1 MDVFQTLSIMFAFG
15 LFILTLLTYIDK
27 RK

>member
-1 MDVFQTLSIMFAFG
+1 MDIFQTLSVIFAFG
-15 LFILTLLTYIDK
+15 VFLISLLNYIEK

>member
-1 MDVFQTLSIMFAFG
+1 MDIFQTLSVMFAFG
-15 LFILTLLTYIDK
+15 LFILSLLTYIDK

>member
-1 MDVFQTLSIMFAFG
+1 MDIFQTLSVIFAFG
-15 LFILTLLTYIDK
+15 VFLISLLTYIEK

>member
-1 MDVFQTLSIMFAFG
+1 MDIFQALSIMFAFG
-15 LFILTLLTYIDK
+15 LFILTLLAYIDK

>member
-1 MDVFQTLSIMFAFG
+1 MDIFQSISIMFAFG
-15 LFILTLLTYIDK
+15 LFLLTLLSYIDK

>member
-1 MDVFQTLSIMFAFG
+1 MDVFQAFSVVFAFG
-15 LFILTLLTYIDK
+15 VFLISLLNYIEK

>member
-1 MDVFQTLSIMFAFG
+1 MDVFQALSVIFAFG
-15 LFILTLLTYIDK
+15 LFLISLLTYIEK